1 MTTQG
6 SPRSRTTGFTL
17 VEAMVVVVLLS
28 LISAGIFRTTS
39 MVIRSVRVNNNIR
52 AANNQLQQQ
61 IENIRGMDYYRI
73 GSQPGTGVAYMNR
86 TVTKTNDVYDATND
100 VLLVSRIVLADSGTV
115 STNGHILAT
124 MTTYAASVDD
134 PVDGL
139 GGADADRDTNDAMR
153 VRAEIVWVDMG
164 NTYAASV
171 DDPVDGLGGAD
182 ADRDTNDAMRVRAE
196 IVWVDMGKTYTRSL
210 ETLVYGIISNDEP
223 TDTAGV
229 APEDDPSFGDGD
241 DGVVD
246 ILKAEYNKKD
256 QKLTVEATASGKG
269 ANTLTLVGYGSMDY
283 DSKKDKWKYDE
294 KKQANPG
301 ANVKVTAKLGGEDI
315 YPVKQK

>member
-39 MVIRSVRVNNNIR
+39 MVIRNVRVNNNIR

-124 MTTYAASVDD
+124 MT
-134 PVDGL
+134 
-139 GGADADRDTNDAMR
+139 
-153 VRAEIVWVDMG
+153 
-164 NTYAASV
+164 TYAASV

>member
-164 NTYAASV
+164 
-171 DDPVDGLGGAD
+171 
-182 ADRDTNDAMRVRAE
+182 
-196 IVWVDMGKTYTRSL
+196 KTYTRSL

>member
-73 GSQPGTGVAYMNR
+73 GSQPGTGVAYMNS

-124 MTTYAASVDD
+124 MT
-134 PVDGL
+134 
-139 GGADADRDTNDAMR
+139 
-153 VRAEIVWVDMG
+153 
-164 NTYAASV
+164 TYAASV

>member
-1 MTTQG
+1 MWNRSSCIKARCRHAIGSPWASTTRRCIMTTQG

-164 NTYAASV
+164 
-171 DDPVDGLGGAD
+171 
-182 ADRDTNDAMRVRAE
+182 
-196 IVWVDMGKTYTRSL
+196 KTYTRSL